1 MGLYRSEYLWL
12 GGNDDPT
19 ENEQTVAYTEAVKA
33 AAALGPDAR
42 VVFRVLDIGGDKMM
56 KGAVAREAN
65 PFLGNR
71 SIRFLLSRR
80 DIFRTQLRAILKASA
95 AGKTAVLYTMVATIE
110 ELYQANAELRQAI
123 EQLRGKWICEISELL
138 ALTKNKE
145 QEAAKAYITVSSA
158 EELRV
163 LIAAASAD
171 TSEEIA
177 KALGIAEADA
187 LRALREWEK
196 RGIVILEGAE
206 AAIAVEREIDTRP
219 SYTGAEV
226 ARICAESDVKEL
238 IDVCAA
244 ILGKTFTPTEM
255 ESIIYLYDGLRFDFE
270 YIVRLCKHCHDIGR
284 SSIRYVEK
292 VGIGLVADSE
302 RVEDDD
308 KRAFHFIRSARKRA
322 VPASSYR

>member
-1 MGLYRSEYLWL
+1 MHIGFLY
-12 GGNDDPT
+12 G
-19 ENEQTVAYTEAVKA
+19 
-33 AAALGPDAR
+33 
-42 VVFRVLDIGGDKMM
+42 
-56 KGAVAREAN
+56 
-65 PFLGNR
+65 R
-71 SIRFLLSRR
+71 SILNLP
-80 DIFRTQLRAILKASA
+80 
-95 AGKTAVLYTMVATIE
+95 M
-110 ELYQANAELRQAI
+110 
-123 EQLRGKWICEISELL
+123 
-138 ALTKNKE
+138 
-145 QEAAKAYITVSSA
+145 AAKEYITVSSA

-292 VGIGLVADSE
+292 VGIGLYDSGVITVGALEAYIEKEERKNDMEYRVRELFGLGERALTPSEQKYLAAWTLDWNLPFEVIRLAYNEMMRIKDRPVFSYQNGILKKWVENGCKTPEDVAAYIENAKKTAESAGKKKDSE
-302 RVEDDD
+302 KNKNIGFDLDEFFAAATLRGEDSEGG
-308 KRAFHFIRSARKRA
+308 AL
-322 VPASSYR
+322 

>member
-1 MGLYRSEYLWL
+1 M
-12 GGNDDPT
+12 
-19 ENEQTVAYTEAVKA
+19 
-33 AAALGPDAR
+33 
-42 VVFRVLDIGGDKMM
+42 
-56 KGAVAREAN
+56 
-65 PFLGNR
+65 
-71 SIRFLLSRR
+71 
-80 DIFRTQLRAILKASA
+80 
-95 AGKTAVLYTMVATIE
+95 
-110 ELYQANAELRQAI
+110 
-123 EQLRGKWICEISELL
+123 
-138 ALTKNKE
+138 
-145 QEAAKAYITVSSA
+145 AAKEYITVSSA

-171 TSEEIA
+171 TSEESA

-292 VGIGLVADSE
+292 VGIGLYDSGVITVGALEAYIEKEERKNDMEYRVRELFGLGERALTPSEQKYLAAWTLDWNLPFEVIRLAYNEMMRIKDRPVFSYQNGILKKWVENGCKTPEDVAAYIENGKKTAESAGKKKDSE
-302 RVEDDD
+302 KNKNIGFDLDEFFAAATLRGEDSEGG
-308 KRAFHFIRSARKRA
+308 AL
-322 VPASSYR
+322 

>member
-1 MGLYRSEYLWL
+1 MHIGFLYGRS
-12 GGNDDPT
+12 
-19 ENEQTVAYTEAVKA
+19 
-33 AAALGPDAR
+33 
-42 VVFRVLDIGGDKMM
+42 VLNLPM
-56 KGAVAREAN
+56 
-65 PFLGNR
+65 
-71 SIRFLLSRR
+71 
-80 DIFRTQLRAILKASA
+80 
-95 AGKTAVLYTMVATIE
+95 
-110 ELYQANAELRQAI
+110 
-123 EQLRGKWICEISELL
+123 
-138 ALTKNKE
+138 
-145 QEAAKAYITVSSA
+145 AAKEYITVSSA

-177 KALGIAEADA
+177 RVLGVGEADV

-196 RGIVILEGAE
+196 RGVVILEGAE
-206 AAIAVEREIDTRP
+206 AAFAVEREINTRP

-292 VGIGLVADSE
+292 VGIGLYDSGVITVGALEAYIEKEERKNDMEYRVRELFGLGERALTPSEQKYLAAWTLDWNLPFEVIRLAYNEMMRIKDRPLFSYQNGILKKWVENGCKTPEDVVAYIENSKKNAESTGKKKDSE
-302 RVEDDD
+302 KNKNIGFDLDEFFAAATLRGEDSEGG
-308 KRAFHFIRSARKRA
+308 AL
-322 VPASSYR
+322 

>member
-1 MGLYRSEYLWL
+1 MHIGFLYGRS
-12 GGNDDPT
+12 
-19 ENEQTVAYTEAVKA
+19 
-33 AAALGPDAR
+33 
-42 VVFRVLDIGGDKMM
+42 VLNLPM
-56 KGAVAREAN
+56 
-65 PFLGNR
+65 
-71 SIRFLLSRR
+71 
-80 DIFRTQLRAILKASA
+80 
-95 AGKTAVLYTMVATIE
+95 
-110 ELYQANAELRQAI
+110 
-123 EQLRGKWICEISELL
+123 
-138 ALTKNKE
+138 
-145 QEAAKAYITVSSA
+145 AAKEYITVSSA

-292 VGIGLVADSE
+292 VGIGLYDSGVITVGALEAYIEKEERKNDMEYRVRELFGLGERALTPSEQKYLAAWTLDWNLPFEVIRLAYNEMMRIKDRPVFSYQNGILKKWVENGCKTPEDVAAYIENGKKTAESAGKKKDSE
-302 RVEDDD
+302 KNKNIGFDLDEFFAAATLRGEDSEGG
-308 KRAFHFIRSARKRA
+308 AL
-322 VPASSYR
+322 

>member
-1 MGLYRSEYLWL
+1 MHIGFLYGRS
-12 GGNDDPT
+12 
-19 ENEQTVAYTEAVKA
+19 
-33 AAALGPDAR
+33 
-42 VVFRVLDIGGDKMM
+42 VLNLPM
-56 KGAVAREAN
+56 
-65 PFLGNR
+65 
-71 SIRFLLSRR
+71 
-80 DIFRTQLRAILKASA
+80 
-95 AGKTAVLYTMVATIE
+95 
-110 ELYQANAELRQAI
+110 
-123 EQLRGKWICEISELL
+123 
-138 ALTKNKE
+138 
-145 QEAAKAYITVSSA
+145 AAKEYITVSSA

-177 KALGIAEADA
+177 KVLGVAEADV

-196 RGIVILEGAE
+196 RGVVILEGAE
-206 AAIAVEREIDTRP
+206 AAIAVEKEIDTRP
-219 SYTGAEV
+219 SYTGVEV

-292 VGIGLVADSE
+292 VGIGLYDSGVITVGALEAYIEKEERKNDMEYRVRELFGLGERALTPSEQKYLAAWTLDWNLPFEVIRLAYNEMMRIKDRPLFSYQNGILKKWVENGCKTPEDVAAYIENGKKTAESAGKKKDSE
-302 RVEDDD
+302 KNKNIGFDLDEFFAAATLRGEDSEGG
-308 KRAFHFIRSARKRA
+308 AL
-322 VPASSYR
+322 

>member
-1 MGLYRSEYLWL
+1 MHIGFLYGRS
-12 GGNDDPT
+12 
-19 ENEQTVAYTEAVKA
+19 
-33 AAALGPDAR
+33 
-42 VVFRVLDIGGDKMM
+42 VLNLPM
-56 KGAVAREAN
+56 
-65 PFLGNR
+65 
-71 SIRFLLSRR
+71 
-80 DIFRTQLRAILKASA
+80 
-95 AGKTAVLYTMVATIE
+95 
-110 ELYQANAELRQAI
+110 
-123 EQLRGKWICEISELL
+123 
-138 ALTKNKE
+138 
-145 QEAAKAYITVSSA
+145 AAKEYITVSSA

-292 VGIGLVADSE
+292 VGIGLYDSGVITVGALEAYIEKEERKNDMEYRVRELFGLGERALTPSEQKYLAAWTLDWNLPFEVIRLAYNEMMRIKDRPVFSYQNGILKKWVENGCKTPEDVAAYIENAKKTAESAGKKKDSE
-302 RVEDDD
+302 KNKNIGFDLDEFFAAATLRGEDSEGG
-308 KRAFHFIRSARKRA
+308 AL
-322 VPASSYR
+322 

>member
-1 MGLYRSEYLWL
+1 MHIGFLYGRS
-12 GGNDDPT
+12 
-19 ENEQTVAYTEAVKA
+19 
-33 AAALGPDAR
+33 
-42 VVFRVLDIGGDKMM
+42 VLNLPM
-56 KGAVAREAN
+56 
-65 PFLGNR
+65 
-71 SIRFLLSRR
+71 
-80 DIFRTQLRAILKASA
+80 
-95 AGKTAVLYTMVATIE
+95 
-110 ELYQANAELRQAI
+110 
-123 EQLRGKWICEISELL
+123 
-138 ALTKNKE
+138 
-145 QEAAKAYITVSSA
+145 AAKEYITVSSA

-292 VGIGLVADSE
+292 VGIGLYDSGVITVGALEAYIEKEERKNDMEYRVRELFGFGERALTPSEQKYLAAWTLDWNLPFEVIRLAYNEMMRIKDRPVFSYQNGILKKWVENGCKTPEDVAAYIENGKKTAESAGKKKDSE
-302 RVEDDD
+302 KNKNIGFDLDEFFAAATLRGEDSEGG
-308 KRAFHFIRSARKRA
+308 AL
-322 VPASSYR
+322 

>member
-1 MGLYRSEYLWL
+1 M
-12 GGNDDPT
+12 
-19 ENEQTVAYTEAVKA
+19 
-33 AAALGPDAR
+33 
-42 VVFRVLDIGGDKMM
+42 
-56 KGAVAREAN
+56 
-65 PFLGNR
+65 
-71 SIRFLLSRR
+71 
-80 DIFRTQLRAILKASA
+80 
-95 AGKTAVLYTMVATIE
+95 
-110 ELYQANAELRQAI
+110 
-123 EQLRGKWICEISELL
+123 
-138 ALTKNKE
+138 
-145 QEAAKAYITVSSA
+145 AAKEYITVSSA

-177 KALGIAEADA
+177 KVLGIAEADA

-196 RGIVILEGAE
+196 RGVVILEGAE

-292 VGIGLVADSE
+292 VGIGLYDSGVITVGALEAYIEKEERKNDMEYRVRELFGLGERALTPSEQKYLAAWTLDWNLPFEVIRLAYNEMMRIKDRPVFSYQNGILKKWVENGCKTPEDVAAYIENGKKTAESAGKKKDSE
-302 RVEDDD
+302 KNKNIGFDLDEFFAAATLRGEDSEGG
-308 KRAFHFIRSARKRA
+308 AL
-322 VPASSYR
+322 

>member
-1 MGLYRSEYLWL
+1 MHIGFLYGRS
-12 GGNDDPT
+12 
-19 ENEQTVAYTEAVKA
+19 
-33 AAALGPDAR
+33 
-42 VVFRVLDIGGDKMM
+42 VLNLPM
-56 KGAVAREAN
+56 
-65 PFLGNR
+65 
-71 SIRFLLSRR
+71 
-80 DIFRTQLRAILKASA
+80 
-95 AGKTAVLYTMVATIE
+95 
-110 ELYQANAELRQAI
+110 
-123 EQLRGKWICEISELL
+123 
-138 ALTKNKE
+138 
-145 QEAAKAYITVSSA
+145 AAKEYITVSSA

-177 KALGIAEADA
+177 KALGIAEADV

-292 VGIGLVADSE
+292 VGIGLYDSGVITVGALEAYIEKEERKNDMEYRVRELFGLGERALTPSEQKYLAAWTLDWNLPFEVIRLAYNEMMRIKDRPVFSYQNGILKKWVENGCKTPEDVAAYIENGKKTAESAGKKKDSE
-302 RVEDDD
+302 KNKNIGFDLDEFFAAATLRGEDSEGG
-308 KRAFHFIRSARKRA
+308 AL
-322 VPASSYR
+322 